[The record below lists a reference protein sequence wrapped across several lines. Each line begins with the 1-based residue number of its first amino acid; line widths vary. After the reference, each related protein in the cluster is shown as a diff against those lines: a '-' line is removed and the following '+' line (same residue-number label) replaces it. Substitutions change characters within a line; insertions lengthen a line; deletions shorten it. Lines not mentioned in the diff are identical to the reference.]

1 MNSGKW
7 RITAALVLSGSL
19 VFSGG
24 LFAQSSLLQS
34 YQQDFSR
41 ADLSAKA
48 RVLQAASSHR
58 EAASFIGPLY
68 DFSLQFVLQNAEIL
82 GDDQEMKHLLGIAA
96 RGAGVSGFK
105 GSIDTLWDLFSAF
118 RDSPSR
124 VEILGALG
132 VLGKGNFRVISR
144 LNEYLLV
151 QTRLY
156 RSGMGID
163 YPVISACIAAL
174 AELGDSSSFPA
185 LFSVLSAGYPEVIV
199 MEASG
204 ALDLL
209 SGNYKQFLIDAILK
223 NPPDEK
229 LAAFKAGMNSGRFS
243 PAEQGQLAEIALDQ
257 SLGTFSGSTE
267 GDAALSALRYASILA
282 LTELR
287 WTRASAMAIRN
298 YYRVQTDYQ
307 QGAAPKERFLEA
319 IASLGAMGSSDAA
332 LALAL
337 QLGLINA
344 QSEKTGAYDE
354 DITLA
359 VVQSL
364 GAVGDKAAVD
374 YLLYMNYLG
383 YPDHIQAAAKEALGR
398 LKW

>member
-1 MNSGKW
+1 MSSGKW
-7 RITAALVLSGSL
+7 RVTAALVFWGSL
-19 VFSGG
+19 VFSGR

-34 YQQDFSR
+34 YRQDFSR

-58 EAASFIGPLY
+58 EAASFAGPLY
-68 DFSLQFVLQNAEIL
+68 EFALRFVLQNAEIL

-96 RGAGVSGFK
+96 RGAGASGFK
-105 GSIDTLWDLFSAF
+105 ESIDTLWNLFSAF
-118 RDSPSR
+118 RDSQSR

-132 VLGKGNFRVISR
+132 ELGKGNVQVLNS
-144 LNEYLLV
+144 LNEYLSV
-151 QTRLY
+151 QNRLS
-156 RSGMGID
+156 RSGMSLD

-204 ALDLL
+204 ALDLI

-223 NPPDEK
+223 NPPEEK

-243 PAEQGQLAEIALDQ
+243 SAEQGQLAEIALDQ
-257 SLGTFSGSTE
+257 SLGTFSGSAE
-267 GDAALSALRYASILA
+267 GDAVLNALRYASILV

-307 QGAAPKERFLEA
+307 QGAASKERFLEA
-319 IASLGAMGSSDAA
+319 IASLGAMGSPDAA

-344 QSEKTGAYDE
+344 QTEKTGAYDE
-354 DITLA
+354 DITLG

-364 GAVGDKAAVD
+364 GEVGDKAAVD
-374 YLLYMNYLG
+374 YLLYMNYLS